1 MTLIVN
7 GLISG
12 LVIGLLALAFTTVYL
27 PTRVFHI
34 ALAGVYTSVPFVALT
49 IMSYG
54 LPWYVAVPLA
64 TLTGT
69 CLSLGCELLNH
80 RPLERKAAL
89 SGVHLVS
96 SLGIYILIV
105 QAVVVLWGNVPKVLR
120 TGIDATFQIADF
132 TLTLAQLITLF
143 TSALLLLAFY
153 VWLRFS
159 NLGLRFRAL
168 ADNPVEMSLRG
179 YNIQHMRLLAFGIS
193 GSLAGAS
200 ALIHS
205 LDVSFSP
212 QGGLHAL
219 LLAIVAMIIGGRQTF
234 IGPVIGGIL
243 LGVVRS
249 EVVWLLSASWQ
260 EAVTFLL
267 LGLFLLLRPGGLFS
281 MKGRLEEV

>member
-1 MTLIVN
+1 MTLVIN

-27 PTRVFHI
+27 PTRVFHL
-34 ALAGVYTSVPFVALT
+34 ALAGVYTCVPFVALT
-49 IMSYG
+49 VMSYG
-54 LPWYVAVPLA
+54 WPWYVAVPVA
-64 TLTGT
+64 MLTGI
-69 CLSLGCELLNH
+69 CLSVGCELLNH
-80 RPLERKAAL
+80 RALERKAAS

-96 SLGIYILIV
+96 SLGLYILIV

-120 TGIDATFQIADF
+120 TGNDITFQIADF
-132 TLTLAQLITLF
+132 TLTRAQLINLLI
-143 TSALLLLAFY
+143 SNLLLLAFY
-153 VWLRFS
+153 IWLRFS
-159 NLGLRFRAL
+159 DLGLRFRAL

-179 YNIQHMRLLAFGIS
+179 YNVQHMRLLAFGIS
-193 GSLAGAS
+193 GFLAAAS

-234 IGPVIGGIL
+234 IGPIIGGLL

-260 EAVTFLL
+260 EALTFLL

-281 MKGRLEEV
+281 KKGRLEEV